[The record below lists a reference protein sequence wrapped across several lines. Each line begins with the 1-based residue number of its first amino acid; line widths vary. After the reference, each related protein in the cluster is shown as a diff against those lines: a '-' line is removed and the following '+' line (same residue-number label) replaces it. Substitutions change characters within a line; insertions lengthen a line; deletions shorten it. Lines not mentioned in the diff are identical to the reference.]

1 MTSPSV
7 PNASVPSPE
16 ALAPH
21 PIEGQPPTTPLG
33 LERPA
38 LLVVSN
44 GQGDLGAIRRL
55 GQAVAGQAWG
65 LYLREPALSA
75 RTLYELAIELT
86 ALGLR
91 VLIAD
96 RVDVALASGAF
107 GVELGERSLP
117 VARVRAWVGRRLYL
131 GRSVHDLAGA
141 RAAASEGADWLLFG
155 QVYASP
161 SKIAGKATG
170 IASLAAVTAHVS
182 IPVLAIGGLQVD
194 RVPEVLAAGASG
206 IAVIS
211 AVAGASDPGA
221 AVRELGQALAAW
233 PGERAGGARAQ
244 GR

>member
-1 MTSPSV
+1 MD
-7 PNASVPSPE
+7 
-16 ALAPH
+16 
-21 PIEGQPPTTPLG
+21 Q
-33 LERPA
+33 PA
-38 LLVVSN
+38 LLVVSS

-55 GQAVAGQAWG
+55 GQAAAGQAWG

-75 RTLYELAIELT
+75 HILYELAIELT

-107 GVELGERSLP
+107 GVE
-117 VARVRAWVGRRLYL
+117 RVRAWVGRRLYL

-155 QVYASP
+155 QVYPSP
-161 SKIAGKATG
+161 SKPAGEAAG
-170 IASLAAVTAHVS
+170 IASLEAVAALVS
-182 IPVLAIGGLQVD
+182 VPVLAIGGIRAD

-211 AVAGASDPGA
+211 AVAGATDPGA
-221 AVRELGQALAAW
+221 AVRELGQVLAAW
-233 PGERAGGARAQ
+233 PGGRSGGARAQ